1 MIALRHATVLPERT
15 HTECAVAS
23 LGGRLVLAWAGTNG
37 YLNTL
42 SSRDGRTF
50 GAKATL
56 PFRCWR
62 RKSDETDPR
71 APAVAGLG
79 DDFHL
84 AWTTDDGHPLHHV
97 LGTADIVDLGERTNH
112 APALTAW
119 GDEIVLAWRGSD
131 RHLNLIRALGG
142 RWASPWRLAET
153 SRGAPALCVSGRD
166 LVLAWTGLDR
176 RVHVLRHRDGSEDV
190 RARLD
195 IESQDHPPAVCAW
208 GDGLVVAWT
217 ARKHR
222 ITLVVL
228 GPEGPGEPQPLDA
241 TGASG
246 PALCTHGESLV
257 VAWRNMRNR
266 VCVGLA
272 V

>member
-23 LGGRLVLAWAGTNG
+23 SAAAWWRVGLAGTNG

-50 GAKATL
+50 GDKATP

-97 LGTADIVDLGERTNH
+97 LGTEDIVDLGERTGQRRRSQ
-112 APALTAW
+112 PGVTRSS
-119 GDEIVLAWRGSD
+119 LAWRAPNG
-131 RHLNLIRALGG
+131 
-142 RWASPWRLAET
+142 T
-153 SRGAPALCVSGRD
+153 S
-166 LVLAWTGLDR
+166 T
-176 RVHVLRHRDGSEDV
+176 
-190 RARLD
+190 
-195 IESQDHPPAVCAW
+195 
-208 GDGLVVAWT
+208 
-217 ARKHR
+217 
-222 ITLVVL
+222 
-228 GPEGPGEPQPLDA
+228 
-241 TGASG
+241 
-246 PALCTHGESLV
+246 
-257 VAWRNMRNR
+257 
-266 VCVGLA
+266 
-272 V
+272 